1 MEEVFIK
8 ADNGTLVS
16 FDKWDERAIWMYM
29 SFKGGSVSCTI
40 SHDQAKLMLEVL
52 QNMLSEKEVI

>member
-8 ADNGTLVS
+8 ADNGTVVS

-29 SFKGGSVSCTI
+29 SFKSGSVSCTI
-40 SHDQAKLMLEVL
+40 SLDQAKIMLEVL
-52 QNMLSEKEVI
+52 QELLAEKVE